1 MFCLGKTDVGM
12 KRTVNQD
19 SFKITEF
26 NSTTVLA
33 VVCDGM
39 GGAAGGGIAGKLAA
53 DTFTEY
59 VKNHSKDFCKKK
71 MLSRLDE
78 GRIRS
83 ILKTG
88 VQEANEAVYRKAN
101 EDPTLQGMGTTLVAV
116 LICCK
121 AIFTVNVGDSRMYLI
136 SDESIRQIT
145 HDHSYV
151 QFLVDTGR
159 ISEEEAKKSHN
170 RNIITRAVG
179 TDVSVEADVFLS
191 KAIEGNYILLCSDGL
206 VNYVAPDAIFKA
218 VHSTEEKA
226 GEAMLEECVD
236 TLILSANTAGGSDNI
251 TAVMVAL

>member
-39 GGAAGGGIAGKLAA
+39 GGAAGGGVAGTLAA
-53 DTFTEY
+53 ETFTEY
-59 VKNHSKDFCKKK
+59 VKDHSKDICKKK
-71 MLSRLDE
+71 TLTRLDE

-83 ILKTG
+83 ILKAAAE
-88 VQEANEAVYRKAN
+88 QANQAVYNKAT
-101 EDPTLQGMGTTLVAV
+101 EDLSLHGMGTTLVAA
-116 LICCK
+116 LICCGT
-121 AIFTVNVGDSRMYLI
+121 IFTVNVGDSRMYLI

-151 QFLVDTGR
+151 QFLIDTGR
-159 ISEEEAKKSHN
+159 LSEEEARKSHN

-179 TDVSVEADVFLS
+179 TDTTVEADVFVNR
-191 KAIEGNYILLCSDGL
+191 ATDGNYILLCSDGL
-206 VNYVAPDAIFKA
+206 VNHVSPDTIFKT
-218 VHSTEEKA
+218 VYSTEETV
-226 GEAMLEECVD
+226 GEAMLDECVD
-236 TLILSANTAGGSDNI
+236 TLILAANTAGGSDNI
-251 TAVMVAL
+251 TAVMIAL